1 MEAHLKICQYNPL
14 NCPIQFCKEQNSLS
28 NLTEHFKVAHNFDT
42 TRTIT
47 QTKIVRPL
55 LIKERNL
62 NETVTDIAW
71 PESHFTMNQHHF
83 FLQTRRNSDGDWFC
97 WVFILGPKDE
107 AKKYLYTICL
117 MSEDKVNEN
126 CFRNFKGYYL
136 LSLSFMFIF

>member
-28 NLTEHFKVAHNFDT
+28 NLTEHFKVAHKFDT

-47 QTKIVRPL
+47 QTKFDRTLRIQEDYLGSNRSF
-55 LIKERNL
+55 
-62 NETVTDIAW
+62 AW
-71 PESHFTMNQHHF
+71 PESHLTMNQQHF
-83 FLQTRRNSDGDWFC
+83 FLQTIRNSDGEWFC
-97 WVFILGPKDE
+97 WVFILGPEDE